1 MNGETTMTVTSP
13 AGLSG
18 PLSPLRMTP
27 GRWAALAVAVPVAL
41 ALIGWAG
48 FSLVSSVARG
58 SYQFTYAVPVQDGRV
73 SLSVNADGPGHPGSV
88 TLRQAPASGAARL
101 TGTVQYGLLRPDV
114 SEWIGPDLSEGIGP
128 DTGQGST
135 PVGVAVGLDCAGV
148 GAGDCGMNASL
159 AIPPRTGVTLWS
171 NGGDIA
177 ASGFSSGVALSA
189 AGGNITATNLTGNV
203 QLDSGGGDL
212 TGGALTGTLLINAE
226 GGNVNAGNWATT
238 GTMRVDT
245 GGGDFTAN
253 GLTGD
258 LLLAAEGGNIQANG
272 VAAAAA
278 SISSGGGD
286 VTLAFSQAP
295 QNLLI
300 TAEGGNVTV
309 ILPPGNTTYDIS
321 TPDTEGGNVSY
332 PSSLASSA
340 SHRAITIDS
349 GGGDI
354 TIG

>member
-1 MNGETTMTVTSP
+1 MTVTSP

-18 PLSPLRMTP
+18 PAGPLRMTP

-41 ALIGWAG
+41 ALIGLTG

-58 SYQFTYAVPVQDGRV
+58 SYPFSYTVPVQDGRV
-73 SLSVNADGPGHPGSV
+73 ALSVNADGASNAGLV
-88 TLRQAPASGAARL
+88 TLRRASAGSAARL
-101 TGTVQYGLLRPDV
+101 TGTVQYGLFRPDV
-114 SEWIGPDLSEGIGP
+114 SEWTGPDISEGIGP
-128 DTGQGST
+128 DIGPGST
-135 PVGVAVGLDCAGV
+135 PVGAAVGVDCPGV
-148 GAGDCGMNASL
+148 GSGDCGMNASL
-159 AIPPRTGVTLWS
+159 DVPARTAVTLWS

-177 ASGFSSGVALSA
+177 ASALSSGVALSA
-189 AGGNITATNLTGNV
+189 AGGNITATNLAGDV
-203 QLDSGGGDL
+203 QLDTGGGNL
-212 TGGALTGTLLINAE
+212 TADALTGTLLINAE
-226 GGNVNAGNWATT
+226 GGNVSAGNWATT

-258 LLLAAEGGNIQANG
+258 LLLAAEGGEIQANG
-272 VAAAAA
+272 VACAAA

-295 QNLLI
+295 QSLQI

-309 ILPPGNTTYDIS
+309 VLPPGNTTYDIS
-321 TPDTEGGNVSY
+321 APDTQSGNVSY

-340 SHRAITIDS
+340 SHRAIIIDS

-354 TIG
+354 TISRG